1 MLNWMSNYLLLNF
14 WTLQIIWYTQFWC
27 CQKLRTMKHVVINDC
42 KWMYVNTFKK
52 YPSRYLQEPRALS
65 ISIWCKGGLDWPGRK
80 GSPAPARYKKYWF
93 TLQSL
98 KKNCYQCLQLSGL
111 QTESSPLVLSLMKV
125 KHIRSPGIG
134 SLKYY
139 HGHSLIDRI
148 H

>member
-1 MLNWMSNYLLLNF
+1 MLNWMSNYLLLNATDYLVHAVLMLSKTYNKETCSDQ
-14 WTLQIIWYTQFWC
+14 WLQMNVC
-27 CQKLRTMKHVVINDC
+27 KHL
-42 KWMYVNTFKK
+42 K

-98 KKNCYQCLQLSGL
+98 KKIAIIQLSGL

-134 SLKYY
+134 SLKYC